1 MDIPFLAWLVTCFIL
16 LAWLAFLTVS
26 VRGLR
31 RQHRVVSEM
40 ARRENLSDT
49 ILRFAED
56 MQSLRGRLE
65 GLESAQREMADYLRS
80 TIQKVGLVRFDAFE
94 DVGGKL
100 SFAVAFLDDHGDGVV
115 VSSINGRQETRIYA
129 KPIRKGE
136 SIYALSAEERGALA
150 RAMSKGV

>member
-1 MDIPFLAWLVTCFIL
+1 MGIPFLAWLVTCFIL
-16 LAWLAFLTVS
+16 LAWLVFLTMS
-26 VRGLR
+26 VRGLQR
-31 RQHRVVSEM
+31 RHRVVSEA

-56 MQSLRGRLE
+56 VQSLQGRLE
-65 GLESAQREMADYLRS
+65 GLESAQREMADCLRS

-115 VSSINGRQETRIYA
+115 VSSINGRRETRIYA

-150 RAMSKGV
+150 RAMSRGV